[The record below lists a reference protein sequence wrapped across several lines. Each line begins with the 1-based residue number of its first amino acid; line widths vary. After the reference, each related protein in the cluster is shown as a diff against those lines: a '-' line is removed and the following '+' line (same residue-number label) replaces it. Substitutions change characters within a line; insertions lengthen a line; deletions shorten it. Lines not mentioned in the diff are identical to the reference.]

1 MSKQVQDLESVLQML
16 VAEHRKL
23 VESLDHQQA
32 AMNKFDL
39 KAIERLSVEHE
50 AIRGRIALLDKR
62 RRMLV
67 VQIARLARLEG
78 EPPLSKLAAL
88 HPQRGPSLLKLRDEL
103 KPLVEQV
110 RRRAYIAARVAG
122 AVLGHVNT
130 AMRLLAGAVGKAGVY
145 TKTGL
150 PRAPERIG
158 VMNAVG

>member
-23 VESLDHQQA
+23 VESIDRQQS

-39 KAIERLSVEHE
+39 KAIERLSLEHE
-50 AIRGRIALLDKR
+50 AVRSRIALLDKR

-67 VQIARLARLEG
+67 VQIARHARLEG

-88 HPQRGPSLLKLRDEL
+88 HPARGPSLMKLRDEL

-110 RRRAYIAARVAG
+110 RKRAYIAGRVAG

-130 AMRLLAGAVGKAGVY
+130 AMRLLAGAMGKAGVY

-150 PRAPERIG
+150 PRTPERIG